1 MARKKRGGD
10 AGEGANWMDTYGDLV
25 TLLLCFFVLLY
36 SFSTV
41 DAEKWEE
48 LVGAFS
54 GLGIGVNAIP
64 AMDMQTVV
72 DAPIALEIDTSL
84 ANTPN
89 EPISEDS
96 SEDILNLEPFYAL
109 VEKLEKFIDENDLN
123 AHLFAQAESLTVIL
137 RINENTLFDSGDA
150 TLKTTSYPF
159 LDSLAELFSEQ
170 DDIISAINIEGH
182 TDTDPIST
190 SQYEDNW
197 DLSTKRATNAARYIM
212 EANAGVDAT
221 KLIPQGMG
229 EYHPVATNSTPEG
242 KAANRRVDFVIQ
254 SIATGNLDRGRYFE
268 NEE

>member
-41 DAEKWEE
+41 DADKWEAI
-48 LVGAFS
+48 VGAFTGMS
-54 GLGIGVNAIP
+54 GLSAIP

-89 EPISEDS
+89 EPNSENKGNGLQD
-96 SEDILNLEPFYAL
+96 LEYFYAL
-109 VEKLEKFIDENDLN
+109 VNSINELIEENNLSADL
-123 AHLFAQAESLTVIL
+123 FTQEETLTVTL

-150 TLKTTSYPF
+150 TLKTTSYTF
-159 LDSLAELFSEQ
+159 LDSLAALFAEQ
-170 DDIISAINIEGH
+170 ISIINAINIEGH
-182 TDTDPIST
+182 TDTDPIRT

-197 DLSTKRATNAARYIM
+197 DLSTKRATNAARYILN
-212 EANAGVDAT
+212 ANDGIDAT
-221 KLIPQGMG
+221 KLVPQGLG

-254 SIATGNLDRGRYFE
+254 SVATGNYNRGRVLE

>member
-10 AGEGANWMDTYGDLV
+10 VGEGANWMDTYGDLV

-64 AMDMQTVV
+64 AMDMRTVV
-72 DAPIALEIDTSL
+72 DSPIALEIDTSL
-84 ANTPN
+84 ANTPHD
-89 EPISEDS
+89 PS
-96 SEDILNLEPFYAL
+96 SEDKGNGVLDLSYFYAL
-109 VEKLEKFIDENDLN
+109 VDSLSEFIEENNLS
-123 AHLFAQAESLTVIL
+123 ASLFTQEDTLTVTL

-150 TLKTTSYPF
+150 TLKTTSYAF
-159 LDSLAELFSEQ
+159 LDDLAELFAEQ
-170 DDIISAINIEGH
+170 IDIINAINIEGH
-182 TDTDPIST
+182 TDTDPIRT

-212 EANAGVDAT
+212 EANTGVDAK

-229 EYHPVATNSTPEG
+229 EYHPVATNSTAEG
-242 KAANRRVDFVIQ
+242 KAMNRRVDFVIQ
-254 SIATGNLDRGRYFE
+254 SVTTGIFYVEGNFE